1 MRAIELNV
9 TGQVGCGA
17 MGEYI
22 LELLNKG
29 VTHVV
34 IRTTEEF
41 DDALEK
47 KREENSARVAKEV
60 SLINGEK

>member
-9 TGQVGCGA
+9 TGEISSGA

-22 LELLNKG
+22 LELFNKG
-29 VTHVV
+29 VTHIV

-47 KREENSARVAKEV
+47 KREENTVRVAKEV